1 MGISPDEF
9 WGKPYDIYTG
19 MTLREFDLFVQGYQK
34 RLDADRE
41 LIAWHASCL
50 MNCWVKKRVSPDD
63 LLGKKRKQL
72 SPEEIKIELSRRNK
86 DKAENVIPKVDNSP
100 QIDPDREEGEEDRW
114 IKDLISTMS

>member
-1 MGISPDEF
+1 
-9 WGKPYDIYTG
+9 

-34 RLDADRE
+34 RLEVGRE

-50 MNCWVKKRVSPDD
+50 MNCWVKKRVSSDD

-86 DKAENVIPKVDNSP
+86 DKAENVIPKVDESP
-100 QIDPDREEGEEDRW
+100 QVDGESAPEEEDRW